1 VSTPRELARGQSA
14 HLVLDGHGRWTAR
27 VEAIDGSR
35 VAVAALA
42 RLPSDHAVLSGAQA
56 RLAVTTPRGVVHITG
71 IVLAADRSGLLE
83 VDLDG
88 EPQVDQRRHHV
99 RVPARVPGLVGP
111 RDGSVPPLHTF
122 TIDVSG
128 GGILIAGAGPVEAGS
143 PVAVTVKLPD
153 RDPLTSD
160 GRIAR
165 VTDDGHVAL
174 SFDGIA
180 DEQREALVRWIFE
193 QQRREAAAAKGTR

>member
-1 VSTPRELARGQSA
+1 MSRAVAKGQSA

-27 VEAIDGSR
+27 VEAVDETR
-35 VAVAALA
+35 VVVAALA
-42 RLPSDHAVLSGAQA
+42 RLPTDHAVLSGAQA
-56 RLAVTTPRGVVHITG
+56 RLAVATPRGIVNVTG

-83 VDLDG
+83 VELNG

-111 RDGSVPPLHTF
+111 RDSSQPALHTF

-128 GGILIAGAGPVEAGS
+128 GGVLVAGAGPVEPGA

-153 RDPLTSD
+153 REPLTSD

-193 QQRREAAAAKGTR
+193 RQRLERAAAKGGR